1 MKLNNNQLLAN
12 AIKAHQEGNLDEA
25 EKLYQQILRTEP
37 KQVDENH
44 NRRKKKTNKKK
55 NKKEKVLYK
64 REKKNNQEIK
74 QL

>member
-1 MKLNNNQLLAN
+1 MKLNNNKLLEN
-12 AIKAHQEGNLDEA
+12 AIKAQQEGNLDEA
-25 EKLYQQILRTEP
+25 EKSYQQILRTEP